1 MEAGTKHK
9 ETIIHFYPNITRMH
23 GAPKWL
29 FLFATKLQERGFES
43 IIVSVNIQ
51 IQLPYWFKGKVIT
64 LFRSQKPIREHQGI
78 RKIVSIIHNLV
89 YIIFLPLLIRKQ
101 PYVRT
106 LVFHS
111 ELSLFAIIFCKLLF
125 RKSRFI
131 YYCYQPPR
139 ELYDLKPIAKNNLGL
154 LYWLLLPFFEL
165 YKALDKQLVRASDGV
180 LVWTDL
186 YMEYVRSIYGRHN
199 YLAVPAGVDF
209 SVFDKQV
216 IGEQRILDFK
226 QQPRFKG
233 KSILCNISALTTK
246 KNLPFFIQTVKELSA
261 MRGDIHGVI
270 VGEGPE
276 HDNLRKLIKDLDLEN
291 DVTLTGYVSQEDL
304 PLYVHLAD
312 IIYYTELNGSWTMA
326 SVEAGAAAKPVIV
339 APGGSMRTLVLDGK
353 TGYILKGIDT
363 TDEIVLK
370 TEYLLNNPEARET
383 MGRENYIHSKQF
395 AVEACIDK
403 FLGFIKV

>member
-1 MEAGTKHK
+1 
-9 ETIIHFYPNITRMH
+9 
-23 GAPKWL
+23 
-29 FLFATKLQERGFES
+29 
-43 IIVSVNIQ
+43 
-51 IQLPYWFKGKVIT
+51 
-64 LFRSQKPIREHQGI
+64 
-78 RKIVSIIHNLV
+78 
-89 YIIFLPLLIRKQ
+89 
-101 PYVRT
+101 
-106 LVFHS
+106 
-111 ELSLFAIIFCKLLF
+111 
-125 RKSRFI
+125 
-131 YYCYQPPR
+131 
-139 ELYDLKPIAKNNLGL
+139 
-154 LYWLLLPFFEL
+154 
-165 YKALDKQLVRASDGV
+165 
-180 LVWTDL
+180 
-186 YMEYVRSIYGRHN
+186 MEYVRSIYGRHN